1 MTLLR
6 DTNQNQGDRWNS
18 SALSYQIIKCS
29 FVVSRS
35 GRHFGLDRFH
45 GQDFDAAIDAVT
57 DEKGE
62 MLYEEIADDEGIL
75 SQLDLDRDAVF
86 DEVGLIVG
94 AGGLFAFL
102 HKKFVLG
109 IRRHGQ
115 GFAHQPGVVRN
126 PILDAGF
133 RPTLRFEVLFE
144 LLIEGGRVVEKFAD
158 HSFFLADLGSALF
171 GIDRCDSAF
180 DFLPKTGPPNLQPL
194 VAVEV
199 GVKGFDF
206 QGAENSPTGL
216 KWGLDKMALAAQ
228 RMLF

>member
-1 MTLLR
+1 
-6 DTNQNQGDRWNS
+6 
-18 SALSYQIIKCS
+18 
-29 FVVSRS
+29 
-35 GRHFGLDRFH
+35 
-45 GQDFDAAIDAVT
+45 
-57 DEKGE
+57 

-86 DEVGLIVG
+86 DEVGLIAG

-133 RPTLRFEVLFE
+133 QPALSFEVFFE
-144 LLIEGGRVVEKFAD
+144 CQIHRGRVVEEFSD
-158 HSFFLADLGSALF
+158 HSLFLAHLGPTFL
-171 GIDRCDSAF
+171 GIHRCDGAF
-180 DFLPKTGPPNLQPL
+180 DFLPKTGTPNLQPL
-194 VAVEV
+194 VTVEV

-206 QGAENSPTGL
+206 QGAENSPAGL
-216 KWGLDKMALAAQ
+216 KWGLDKMVLAAQ
-228 RMLF
+228 RVLF